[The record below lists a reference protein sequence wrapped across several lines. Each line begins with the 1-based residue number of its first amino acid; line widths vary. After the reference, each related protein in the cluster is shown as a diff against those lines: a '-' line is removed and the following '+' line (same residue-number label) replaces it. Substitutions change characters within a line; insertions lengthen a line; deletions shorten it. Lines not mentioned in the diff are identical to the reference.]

1 LENIMQLIKRRLFSL
16 VAVVLVVFGVLA
28 PLTSAQQLPP
38 QLIEVVGKWGVTP
51 ETLGTLVQ
59 GLGAAQGD
67 PAKIVEALTAANI
80 DPKLLR
86 RFMSETDPQLV
97 APLLQA
103 VGIDPATVPSILEQF
118 DQAAFDKE
126 LADSEITPEDLDAV
140 LMSASE
146 EDFNALMT
154 ELDLSPEELAQFL
167 WFYTDTTIE
176 DPYEITDDVL
186 NAYISQSGAS
196 PEEVLAFWGITEE
209 GLKGF
214 LAEVANGA
222 DIFELAG
229 QLGFSPENVL
239 DIVYS
244 LGDSEYAQ
252 GLLEE
257 AGLDPEEFYAEI
269 DAVYAEVAFDGSV
282 EEQEM
287 LAEEGGEGEG
297 TEGEG
302 TEGEGT
308 EGEGEGTEGEGEGE
322 GTEGEAEPV
331 ATESGG

>member
-1 LENIMQLIKRRLFSL
+1 
-16 VAVVLVVFGVLA
+16 
-28 PLTSAQQLPP
+28 
-38 QLIEVVGKWGVTP
+38 
-51 ETLGTLVQ
+51 
-59 GLGAAQGD
+59 
-67 PAKIVEALTAANI
+67 
-80 DPKLLR
+80 
-86 RFMSETDPQLV
+86 
-97 APLLQA
+97 
-103 VGIDPATVPSILEQF
+103 LEQF

-126 LADSEITPEDLDAV
+126 LADSEITLEDLDAV

-154 ELDLSPEELAQFL
+154 ELNLSPEELAQFL
-167 WFYTDTTIE
+167 WFYTDTTVE

-186 NAYISQSGAS
+186 NAYIAESGAS

-214 LAEVANGA
+214 LAQVAAGA
-222 DIFELAG
+222 DIFELAA

-244 LGDSEYAQ
+244 LGDSDYAQ

-257 AGLDPEEFYAEI
+257 AGLDPAEFYAEI

-287 LAEEGGEGEG
+287 MAEEGGEGA
-297 TEGEG
+297 
-302 TEGEGT
+302 EGEGT
-308 EGEGEGTEGEGEGE
+308 EGEGEGAEGEGEGGEGEGEGEGAEGEGEGEGAEGE